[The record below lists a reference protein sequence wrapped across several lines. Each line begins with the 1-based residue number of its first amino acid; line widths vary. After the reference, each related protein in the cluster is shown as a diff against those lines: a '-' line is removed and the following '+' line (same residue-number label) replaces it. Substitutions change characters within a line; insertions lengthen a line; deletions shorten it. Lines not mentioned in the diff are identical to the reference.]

1 MNHSTNFDN
10 FRKDWKTLSGKIPFR
25 MTNDYL
31 FRAITQESKM
41 ALRGLLSA
49 ILHIRQEDI
58 SFLEIMNPIVLGQAI
73 DDKEFILDVKITMN
87 NNTIIDLEL
96 QVINYHNWPDR
107 SLQYLCR
114 VFNSLKQGQDY
125 DETIAVIH
133 IGILDFDLFPEE
145 SALVDSFRITN
156 TKTGKVYSD
165 KFRFFIMNLPERNN
179 PTDED
184 LIFHTQLWAEFFKS
198 TTWEEF
204 SMLAQKDE
212 SIDAAVDT
220 AFRLMSDE
228 AIRERVFAR
237 EDYYRNQRSLERW
250 AESQRLKAEESRREA
265 EENRKKAEE
274 NRKEAEESRKEA
286 EESRKEA
293 EESRKEAEE
302 SRKEAEESKEAEE
315 NRKRAEDAE
324 AELLRL
330 RELLRKSGL
339 DTELDKK

>member
-1 MNHSTNFDN
+1 MNHSTKFDN

-96 QVINYHNWPDR
+96 QVVNYHNWPDR

-125 DETIAVIH
+125 DETIAVVH

-156 TKTGKVYSD
+156 TRTGRVYSD
-165 KFRFFIMNLPERNN
+165 KFRFFIMSLPERNN

-184 LIFHTQLWAEFFKS
+184 LAYHTQLWAEFFKA

-220 AFRLMSDE
+220 AFRLMSDD

-237 EDYYRNQRSLERW
+237 EDYYRNQRSLQRW
-250 AESQRLKAEESRREA
+250 AESQRLKAEENQKKA
-265 EENRKKAEE
+265 EEYQKQSEENQKKAEE
-274 NRKEAEESRKEA
+274 NQKK
-286 EESRKEA
+286 
-293 EESRKEAEE
+293 
-302 SRKEAEESKEAEE
+302 AEE
-315 NRKRAEDAE
+315 NLKRAEDAE
-324 AELLRL
+324 AENLRL
-330 RELLRKSGL
+330 RELLRKSGI
-339 DTELDKK
+339 DAEADRK

>member
-1 MNHSTNFDN
+1 MGSLIDFLDPH
-10 FRKDWKTLSGKIPFR
+10 KTANRDSFHRFFLSP
-25 MTNDYL
+25 
-31 FRAITQESKM
+31 S
-41 ALRGLLSA
+41 
-49 ILHIRQEDI
+49 
-58 SFLEIMNPIVLGQAI
+58 
-73 DDKEFILDVKITMN
+73 
-87 NNTIIDLEL
+87 
-96 QVINYHNWPDR
+96 
-107 SLQYLCR
+107 
-114 VFNSLKQGQDY
+114 
-125 DETIAVIH
+125 
-133 IGILDFDLFPEE
+133 GIKVDCDLFPEE

-274 NRKEAEESRKEA
+274 NRKKAEESRKEA
-286 EESRKEA
+286 EEKR
-293 EESRKEAEE
+293 
-302 SRKEAEESKEAEE
+302 KEAEE

>member
-31 FRAITQESKM
+31 FRAVTQESKT

-250 AESQRLKAEESRREA
+250 AESQRLKAEESSREA
-265 EENRKKAEE
+265 EENRKK
-274 NRKEAEESRKEA
+274 AEESRKEA

-293 EESRKEAEE
+293 ERSGREPQRSGREPQRSGREPQRSGREPQRSGREAQR
-302 SRKEAEESKEAEE
+302 SG
-315 NRKRAEDAE
+315 
-324 AELLRL
+324 
-330 RELLRKSGL
+330 REP
-339 DTELDKK
+339 